1 MPAFL
6 FVLVVRVV
14 EAVCRQWR
22 KARAP
27 KPRPLCTECSHAHV
41 QYAVNGRRA
50 IACTFAGAV
59 RPVLLDVMY
68 CTDYRDRNAAPRL
81 VSWGSRRAWTQTS
94 VRKPPSFNTDSRLR
108 ESLRTALRLLRL
120 RGGFSERRRS
130 IQPEW
135 TGKAGR
141 TKQFRRW
148 RRLRF
153 LRTRRSRVQF
163 PSWVSRARDAA
174 DVSAWHRV
182 AQQ

>member
-59 RPVLLDVMY
+59 RPVLLDVLY
-68 CTDYRDRNAAPRL
+68 CTDYRDRNAAPCL
-81 VSWGSRRAWTQTS
+81 VSIGFAHEVVDADIGTEAAIVQH
-94 VRKPPSFNTDSRLR
+94 
-108 ESLRTALRLLRL
+108 
-120 RGGFSERRRS
+120 GFSTSGGPPNRVAAAS
-130 IQPEW
+130 S
-135 TGKAGR
+135 AGR
-141 TKQFRRW
+141 LFRAPPVHSTGMDRQGW
-148 RRLRF
+148 
-153 LRTRRSRVQF
+153 
-163 PSWVSRARDAA
+163 A
-174 DVSAWHRV
+174 H
-182 AQQ
+182 